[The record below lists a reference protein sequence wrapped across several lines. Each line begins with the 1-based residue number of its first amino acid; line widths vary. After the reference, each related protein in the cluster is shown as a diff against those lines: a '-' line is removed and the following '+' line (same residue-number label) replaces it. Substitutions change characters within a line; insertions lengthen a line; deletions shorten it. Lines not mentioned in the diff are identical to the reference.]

1 MTPDERQLIADLF
14 QRMRDY
20 GTPEKDREAEA
31 LISQSVR
38 ANPDAPYMLVQS
50 VLVQE
55 QALQQAGQRIEE
67 LEARLREAE
76 DGGGRSRSAGSFL
89 GSVWGGGRSDAAQ
102 RTSVPAIG
110 SRAGGAAPDW
120 ARTAP
125 PQPQAQPAQSGGGG
139 GFMKSALAT
148 AAGVAGGMLLAN
160 SIGNLLGGGSAH
172 AGHRSEDEETTYIDE
187 ADNDPG
193 NYDPGNDP
201 GFDSGGD
208 LEV

>member
-1 MTPDERQLIADLF
+1 MTPDERQLISDLF
-14 QRMRDY
+14 QRMREY
-20 GTPEKDREAEA
+20 GAPEKDREAEA
-31 LISQSVR
+31 LINQSVR

-67 LEARLREAE
+67 LEERLREAE
-76 DGGGRSRSAGSFL
+76 GAGSRGRGAGSFL
-89 GSVWGGGRSDAAQ
+89 GGVWGGGRSEPAQ

-110 SRAGGAAPDW
+110 SRAGGAAPAW
-120 ARTAP
+120 AQSAP
-125 PQPQAQPAQSGGGG
+125 QQPQPAQAGGGG

-172 AGHRSEDEETTYIDE
+172 AGQRSADEETTYIDE

-201 GFDSGGD
+201 GFDSGGGD